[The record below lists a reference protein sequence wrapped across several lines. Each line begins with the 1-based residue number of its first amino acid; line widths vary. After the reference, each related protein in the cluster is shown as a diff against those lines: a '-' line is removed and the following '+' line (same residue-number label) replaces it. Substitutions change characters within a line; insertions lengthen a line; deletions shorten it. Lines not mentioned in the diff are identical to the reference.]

1 AVYKGEKLTASEQAQ
16 YDAHPSVAYDLLSKI
31 PRLEPIA
38 RMIER
43 QNRPFAASGT
53 TDAASADIRLGTEI
67 LPLTL
72 AYENLIHNG
81 ASRNEAVH
89 QLSRQNKSFSPD
101 FFQALVELD
110 PNAEE
115 GEIRQCRI
123 ELLTTGMII
132 QQEVRTAEG
141 TLLISKGQEVTSALL
156 S

>member
-1 AVYKGEKLTASEQAQ
+1 
-16 YDAHPSVAYDLLSKI
+16 
-31 PRLEPIA
+31 
-38 RMIER
+38 
-43 QNRPFAASGT
+43 NRPFAASGT

-67 LPLTL
+67 LRLTL

-110 PNAEE
+110 PNAKE

-156 S
+156 SKLKNLSARRVIAAELAVSTPTTTLAFVKGAS